1 MIGSKVVVAWVST
14 GMWPANRQD
23 VHINFIQRQAT
34 NESSSLYLS
43 LSLTWQQTELMKRW
57 PCCVVLVC
65 CGCCLLIV
73 HVNLIKLINSRCAM
87 RQPQVK
93 QLTAAGHCPDRIQ
106 QSHMIYDTTWQMA
119 NNACIQKLFSFKRK
133 CWPQQSYKNEDHA
146 PDNNAWN
153 W

>member
-1 MIGSKVVVAWVST
+1 MVGSKVVVAWVST

-23 VHINFIQRQAT
+23 VHINFIQRRGT
-34 NESSSLYLS
+34 NESSSLTVSRMAANRTNETLAGQRRAG
-43 LSLTWQQTELMKRW
+43 LL
-57 PCCVVLVC
+57 

-119 NNACIQKLFSFKRK
+119 NNACIQKPFSFKRK
-133 CWPQQSYKNEDHA
+133 CRPQQSHNTKDHA
-146 PDNNAWN
+146 ADNNNAGN